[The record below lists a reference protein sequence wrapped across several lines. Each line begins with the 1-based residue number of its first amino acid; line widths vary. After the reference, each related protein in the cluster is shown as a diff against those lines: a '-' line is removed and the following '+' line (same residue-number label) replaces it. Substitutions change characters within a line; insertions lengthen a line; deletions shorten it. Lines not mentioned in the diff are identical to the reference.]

1 MEKRFFSYG
10 EVILQEGDKPSG
22 AYIIKQGKV
31 TLSIKTRHG
40 MSKEIAEI
48 EAGNIIG
55 EVSLITNSPH
65 SVTAVAHADGQAL
78 ILTRE
83 DFDQRLAR
91 SDKVL
96 AMILQSAIRRLKS
109 TY

>member
-1 MEKRFFSYG
+1 
-10 EVILQEGDKPSG
+10 
-22 AYIIKQGKV
+22 
-31 TLSIKTRHG
+31 

-83 DFDQRLAR
+83 DFDQRLVR